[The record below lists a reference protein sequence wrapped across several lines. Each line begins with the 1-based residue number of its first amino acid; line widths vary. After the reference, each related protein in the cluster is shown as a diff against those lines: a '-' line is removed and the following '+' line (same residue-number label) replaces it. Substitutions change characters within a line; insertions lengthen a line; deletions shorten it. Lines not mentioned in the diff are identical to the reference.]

1 MHGSLPWTRAETLH
15 FGPASFSWDDVG
27 RSKYSMYVCG
37 KTQSTLHFTI
47 YKNHYP
53 PTPPPPPSS
62 IRLNLYHSRL
72 NPVKIIKILF
82 LIQLEA
88 RVYNS
93 YFLYTDQY
101 LTIFEQ
107 TMQCI
112 LVTGLVVVSV
122 SLLLLP
128 DSLAAA
134 CAVLS
139 IMSTLLVQ
147 YLRTKCFFFLSAKM
161 DAQIFRF
168 STKNFR
174 IFIERNLFILLNSQI
189 FSHYFSSQNL
199 HIKSKQKIGKKHG
212 DSCPYHL

>member
-1 MHGSLPWTRAETLH
+1 LT
-15 FGPASFSWDDVG
+15 
-27 RSKYSMYVCG
+27 
-37 KTQSTLHFTI
+37 
-47 YKNHYP
+47 
-53 PTPPPPPSS
+53 
-62 IRLNLYHSRL
+62 
-72 NPVKIIKILF
+72 
-82 LIQLEA
+82 QLEA

-112 LVTGLVVVSV
+112 LVTGMVVVSV

-147 YLRTKCFFFLSAKM
+147 YFKYQMF
-161 DAQIFRF
+161 
-168 STKNFR
+168 
-174 IFIERNLFILLNSQI
+174 FILFFVRECARANFPGFRETL
-189 FSHYFSSQNL
+189 SH
-199 HIKSKQKIGKKHG
+199 
-212 DSCPYHL
+212 

>member
-1 MHGSLPWTRAETLH
+1 LT
-15 FGPASFSWDDVG
+15 
-27 RSKYSMYVCG
+27 
-37 KTQSTLHFTI
+37 
-47 YKNHYP
+47 
-53 PTPPPPPSS
+53 
-62 IRLNLYHSRL
+62 
-72 NPVKIIKILF
+72 
-82 LIQLEA
+82 QLEA

-139 IMSTLLVQ
+139 IMSTLLVKHFQ
-147 YLRTKCFFFLSAKM
+147 NQILLFFVRENGRVNFL
-161 DAQIFRF
+161 DFRV
-168 STKNFR
+168 T
-174 IFIERNLFILLNSQI
+174 ILAFIERILF
-189 FSHYFSSQNL
+189 YFA
-199 HIKSKQKIGKKHG
+199 K
-212 DSCPYHL
+212 

>member
-1 MHGSLPWTRAETLH
+1 VRFP
-15 FGPASFSWDDVG
+15 
-27 RSKYSMYVCG
+27 
-37 KTQSTLHFTI
+37 
-47 YKNHYP
+47 
-53 PTPPPPPSS
+53 
-62 IRLNLYHSRL
+62 
-72 NPVKIIKILF
+72 
-82 LIQLEA
+82 QLEA

-147 YLRTKCFFFLSAKM
+147 YSKNKMFLFFVRENGRANLSIFAKKIRL
-161 DAQIFRF
+161 DERIPNTYFR
-168 STKNFR
+168 
-174 IFIERNLFILLNSQI
+174 ILLNTQNFQI
-189 FSHYFSSQNL
+189 K
-199 HIKSKQKIGKKHG
+199 IK
-212 DSCPYHL
+212 